1 MCLIVLSTSSLIAT
15 LALNEKVALGIN
27 AVTFSV
33 NVAISFK
40 FEELRYKIVE
50 ITKRSNSKLKILS

>member
-1 MCLIVLSTSSLIAT
+1 MCLTVLSTSSLIAT

-27 AVTFSV
+27 AMTFSV
-33 NVAISFK
+33 NVSISFK